1 MRYNKSFGGREK
13 YFPTKYKKDRTNDC
27 VIRAISHATGIDYK
41 TVFKDLLD
49 LSWKTGHL
57 PDEERCY
64 GVYLERLGWKKH
76 KPFRRA
82 NNRLLKVGQIQA
94 FNGTF
99 LVHTSRH
106 LTCVKDG
113 ELYDSWDCRKAS
125 AYSYY
130 QKERNTIATINCKNC
145 NTPTPIEDSIDEWCK
160 DCNKLALLE
169 EVA

>member
-1 MRYNKSFGGREK
+1 MKYNKSFGGREK

-41 TVFKDLLD
+41 TVFQDLLD

-64 GVYLERLGWKKH
+64 GKYLKFLGWEKH
-76 KPFRRA
+76 KPFRSER
-82 NNRLLKVGQIQA
+82 NRLLKVGQIS
-94 FNGTF
+94 GRPPWTI
-99 LVHTSRH
+99 LVHTSSH
-106 LTCVKDG
+106 LTCIKDG

-130 QKERNTIATINCKNC
+130 HKVTDAQH
-145 NTPTPIEDSIDEWCK
+145 K
-160 DCNKLALLE
+160 DYHKLELLE